1 MIRSTRGLIR
11 YGRFSSRAI
20 VNPGNVRRGQ
30 RRSTE
35 SHSPS
40 LIRTAPTLA
49 VHQVEKRLELHL
61 TGIVHVIEEQEH
73 LIESAAEN
81 LKIDPRVVAADP
93 ATDLARWVTVP
104 TPHRADD
111 PADGRAAHPALG
123 DDLHAGRFIP
133 KRTADHTGQGE
144 AETREQPRLATTQAG
159 QLKPPLNRTLLAKS
173 PMIDCIARI
182 KVPLDIRFPDRR

>member
-1 MIRSTRGLIR
+1 MGASKPSQLVAIDPELLPRLDAFEEVGPARRSTELHDTVDQRVDQIR
-11 YGRFSSRAI
+11 TLQLARD
-20 VNPGNVRRGQ
+20 VNPGNVRRAPC
-30 RRSTE
+30 RSTV
-35 SHSPS
+35 SHAPS

-49 VHQVEKRLELHL
+49 VHKVEKRLELHL

-93 ATDLARWVTVP
+93 ATDLARRITVP
-104 TPHRADD
+104 APHRADD

-133 KRTADHTGQGE
+133 ERAADHT
-144 AETREQPRLATTQAG
+144 
-159 QLKPPLNRTLLAKS
+159 
-173 PMIDCIARI
+173 
-182 KVPLDIRFPDRR
+182 